1 MESHNVE
8 DPESK
13 LPLHEDIMQLARL
26 GELGP
31 IQKLLDEGKYTA
43 DYKDA
48 ENITP
53 LHWAAINNHLALC
66 RFLLEQGADV
76 NALGGI
82 NQATPAHWAV
92 QKCNYYLVNLLLEHG
107 ADPNIADADGYKLIH
122 LATFDGNAFMLLLIL
137 LHPSVAID
145 ERDAQ
150 GHTALMWAAYNRL
163 PAIVDLLL
171 RFGAGISVT
180 DETGFQPLHW
190 ALVRGS
196 PPCILKLLENG
207 ADRFAV
213 TSTHKTPATVAEEMK
228 TTQAWH
234 RALMESGFDDDATV
248 KQLPL
253 PHMSFVKTRA
263 FLTNF
268 FFLSVPIAFFSAYCL
283 QRVAQQVL
291 LWAPSDMKHLQRT
304 GLPPPANVE
313 CNLLSEELCS
323 LVLRDSF
330 TVVLGIWCT
339 LQLTWMVMLFVVQS
353 VQIARAL
360 TTYESMHGHLQRSSP
375 AAQVITS
382 AITAGTMSASGASL
396 TTTGMGPDPAVS
408 DGSEDHAHRHKA
420 GCFAQWKTLL
430 GLDTFIATATGRS
443 RPRKRGN
450 PFSRGIIT
458 NCKDFWFDPAPYFG
472 RRETGSAMLDGEV
485 IDYTRMNETPTKMRM
500 RRSRGDQENRIYQS
514 VGTEDTEDYLKQS
527 SHADLLQM
535 RVEGKRQSTIP
546 STGWLGI
553 RYLDCQPNR
562 RPHQYMG
569 VILPF
574 TTIQPGTEVAIDTT
588 VYGLS
593 VHQVFRTSSSDPV

>member
-1 MESHNVE
+1 MEPHNVE

-43 DYKDA
+43 DYQDA

-66 RFLLEQGADV
+66 RFLLDNGAGV

-82 NQATPAHWAV
+82 NEATPAHWAV
-92 QKCNYYLVNLLLEHG
+92 QKCNYYLVNLLLEYG
-107 ADPNIADADGYKLIH
+107 ANPNIADADGYKLIH

-171 RFGAGISVT
+171 RFGASISVT
-180 DETGFQPLHW
+180 DDTGFQPLHW

-196 PPCILKLLENG
+196 SPCILKLLENG

-213 TSTHKTPATVAEEMK
+213 TSTDKTPATIAEEMK

-234 RALMESGFDDDATV
+234 RALRESGFDHDATV

-253 PHMSFVKTRA
+253 PYMSFIKAKA
-263 FLTNF
+263 FLNNF
-268 FFLSVPIAFFSAYCL
+268 FFLCPFLVLLLVFTILSSMVIYAAVPIAFFSAYCL
-283 QRVAQQVL
+283 QWAAQQVL
-291 LWAPSDMKHLQRT
+291 LWAPSDMKRLQRT
-304 GLPPPANVE
+304 DLPPPANVE

-323 LVLRDSF
+323 LVLRDPF

-353 VQIARAL
+353 VQIARAM
-360 TTYESMHGHLQRSSP
+360 TTYESMRGHLQRASP
-375 AAQVITS
+375 ASQAITS
-382 AITAGTMSASGASL
+382 AITAGTISPSGASL
-396 TTTGMGPDPAVS
+396 TNRGMGPDPVMS
-408 DGSEDHAHRHKA
+408 DGAEGHAHRHKA
-420 GCFAQWKTLL
+420 ACFTQWKKLL

-443 RPRKRGN
+443 GSRKRGN

-472 RRETGSAMLDGEV
+472 RRETGTAMLDGEV
-485 IDYTRMNETPTKMRM
+485 IDYTKMYETPPRMRM
-500 RRSRGDQENRIYQS
+500 RSARGNQESRLYQS
-514 VGTEDTEDYLKQS
+514 IGTED
-527 SHADLLQM
+527 A
-535 RVEGKRQSTIP
+535 V
-546 STGWLGI
+546 
-553 RYLDCQPNR
+553 
-562 RPHQYMG
+562 
-569 VILPF
+569 
-574 TTIQPGTEVAIDTT
+574 
-588 VYGLS
+588 
-593 VHQVFRTSSSDPV
+593 

>member
-1 MESHNVE
+1 MESHNSG

-31 IQKLLDEGKYTA
+31 VQKLLDEGKYTA
-43 DYKDA
+43 NYKDS
-48 ENITP
+48 EDITP

-66 RFLLEQGADV
+66 RSLVEQGADV
-76 NALGGI
+76 NASGGI

-92 QKCNYYLVNLLLEHG
+92 QKCNYYLVNMLLDHG

-163 PAIVDLLL
+163 PTIVDLLL
-171 RFGAGISVT
+171 RFGASISVM

-196 PPCILKLLENG
+196 TPCIVKLLENG

-213 TSTHKTPATVAEEMK
+213 TSTDKTPAIVADEMK

-234 RALMESGFDDDATV
+234 RALTESGFDDDATI

-253 PHMSFVKTRA
+253 PHMSHCPWVYNCVGANNHRQFYLYISSGVVGILLFVR
-263 FLTNF
+263 LT
-268 FFLSVPIAFFSAYCL
+268 LVYL
-283 QRVAQQVL
+283 Q
-291 LWAPSDMKHLQRT
+291 D
-304 GLPPPANVE
+304 LPPPAHVA

-323 LVLRDSF
+323 LVLRDPF

-339 LQLTWMVMLFVVQS
+339 LQLTWMIMLFVVQS
-353 VQIARAL
+353 VQIARAM

-375 AAQVITS
+375 TSQAITS
-382 AITAGTMSASGASL
+382 AITAGTISASGASL
-396 TTTGMGPDPAVS
+396 TGRGMGPDPVIS
-408 DGSEDHAHRHKA
+408 DGSEGPGRRRKT
-420 GCFAQWKTLL
+420 GCFAQWKKLL

-443 RPRKRGN
+443 GPRKRGN

-458 NCKDFWFDPAPYFG
+458 NCRDFWMDPAPYFG

-485 IDYTRMNETPTKMRM
+485 INYTRMYETPPRMRM
-500 RRSRGDQENRIYQS
+500 RRSRGDQQGTSYQS
-514 VGTEDTEDYLKQS
+514 VGTED
-527 SHADLLQM
+527 A
-535 RVEGKRQSTIP
+535 V
-546 STGWLGI
+546 
-553 RYLDCQPNR
+553 
-562 RPHQYMG
+562 
-569 VILPF
+569 
-574 TTIQPGTEVAIDTT
+574 
-588 VYGLS
+588 
-593 VHQVFRTSSSDPV
+593 

>member
-1 MESHNVE
+1 MESHNDE

-26 GELGP
+26 GETRP

-92 QKCNYYLVNLLLEHG
+92 QKCNYYLVNLLLEQG
-107 ADPNIADADGYKLIH
+107 ADPNVADADGYKLIH

-171 RFGAGISVT
+171 RFGASISVT

-196 PPCILKLLENG
+196 PPCVLKLLENG

-213 TSTHKTPATVAEEMK
+213 TSTDKTPATVAEEMK

-234 RALMESGFDDDATV
+234 RALTESGFNDDATV

-253 PHMSFVKTRA
+253 PYMSFIKTRA
-263 FLTNF
+263 FLNNF
-268 FFLSVPIAFFSAYCL
+268 FFLCPFPVLLLVFMILSKMVIYAAVPIAFFCAYCL
-283 QRVAQQVL
+283 QWAAQQVL
-291 LWAPSDMKHLQRT
+291 RWAPSDMKHLQKTFYLYISSGLIGILLFVRLT
-304 GLPPPANVE
+304 IAYLRGLPPPANIE

-323 LVLRDSF
+323 LVLRDPF
-330 TVVLGIWCT
+330 MVVLGIWCT
-339 LQLTWMVMLFVVQS
+339 IQLTWMVMLFVVQS
-353 VQIARAL
+353 VQIARAM
-360 TTYESMHGHLQRSSP
+360 TTYESMRGHLHSSP
-375 AAQVITS
+375 ASQAITS
-382 AITAGTMSASGASL
+382 AITAGTISASGASL

-408 DGSEDHAHRHKA
+408 DGSEGHTRRHKA
-420 GCFAQWKTLL
+420 GCLAQWKKLL

-443 RPRKRGN
+443 GRRKRGN

-472 RRETGSAMLDGEV
+472 RRETGSALLDGEV
-485 IDYTRMNETPTKMRM
+485 IDYTRMYETPTKMRT
-500 RRSRGDQENRIYQS
+500 RRTRRDQEDRIYQS
-514 VGTEDTEDYLKQS
+514 VGTED
-527 SHADLLQM
+527 A
-535 RVEGKRQSTIP
+535 V
-546 STGWLGI
+546 
-553 RYLDCQPNR
+553 
-562 RPHQYMG
+562 
-569 VILPF
+569 
-574 TTIQPGTEVAIDTT
+574 
-588 VYGLS
+588 
-593 VHQVFRTSSSDPV
+593 